1 MFKGPLRYA
10 AILAFGIALI
20 LTGIGGWSNMLG
32 KALVITTTS
41 SGGVAEC
48 SGSNRAVITE
58 QHAWNDGLF
67 MMMVAIFL
75 LLLSMV

>member
-1 MFKGPLRYA
+1 MSWKSNLRYA
-10 AILAFGIALI
+10 AIVAFVVALV

-32 KALVITTTS
+32 KAL
-41 SGGVAEC
+41 
-48 SGSNRAVITE
+48 VITE

-75 LLLSMV
+75 LLLSVV

>member
-10 AILAFGIALI
+10 AILAFLLALI
-20 LTGIGGWSNMLG
+20 LTGIGGWSNMIG
-32 KALVITTTS
+32 KAL
-41 SGGVAEC
+41 
-48 SGSNRAVITE
+48 VITE

-75 LLLSMV
+75 LLLSMI

>member
-1 MFKGPLRYA
+1 MSWKGTLRYA
-10 AILAFGIALI
+10 AILAFVIALV

-32 KALVITTTS
+32 KAL
-41 SGGVAEC
+41 
-48 SGSNRAVITE
+48 VITE

-75 LLLSMV
+75 LLLSLV

>member
-1 MFKGPLRYA
+1 MFKKPLRYA
-10 AILAFGIALI
+10 AIVAFILALL

-32 KALVITTTS
+32 KAL
-41 SGGVAEC
+41 
-48 SGSNRAVITE
+48 VITE

-75 LLLSMV
+75 LLLSFV

>member
-1 MFKGPLRYA
+1 MYKTQLRYA
-10 AILAFGIALI
+10 AILAFLFALI

-32 KALVITTTS
+32 
-41 SGGVAEC
+41 
-48 SGSNRAVITE
+48 RAFVITE

-75 LLLSMV
+75 LLLSVV

>member
-1 MFKGPLRYA
+1 MYKTQLRYA
-10 AILAFGIALI
+10 AIMAFVLALI

-32 KALVITTTS
+32 QAL
-41 SGGVAEC
+41 
-48 SGSNRAVITE
+48 VITE

-75 LLLSMV
+75 LLLSVV

>member
-1 MFKGPLRYA
+1 MFTKPLRYA
-10 AILAFGIALI
+10 AIVAFVVALV

-32 KALVITTTS
+32 KAL
-41 SGGVAEC
+41 
-48 SGSNRAVITE
+48 VITE

-75 LLLSMV
+75 LLLSLV